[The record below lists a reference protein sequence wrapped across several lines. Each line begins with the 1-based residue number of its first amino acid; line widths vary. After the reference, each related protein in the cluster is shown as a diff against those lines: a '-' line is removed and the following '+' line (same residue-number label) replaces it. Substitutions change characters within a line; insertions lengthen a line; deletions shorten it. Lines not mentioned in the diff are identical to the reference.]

1 MVESNPDQY
10 RSSRDKRS
18 MIDTDKTG
26 TTIVR
31 AGTPSQD
38 EDSDQLESP
47 DTLNKMEQ
55 MTDKLFA

>member
-47 DTLNKMEQ
+47 DTLNKME
-55 MTDKLFA
+55 